1 MTTGCS
7 MWNWPKLDKQ
17 SASSAPVIHQPNLM
31 MKAIFPP
38 CGRSAIT
45 TSSVEIAKIRG
56 GILGKKNAGENKKM
70 KPLFSSTKRRNK
82 VI

>member
-1 MTTGCS
+1 

-56 GILGKKNAGENKKM
+56 GILGRKMLVKKKNEALVFFNKTQK
-70 KPLFSSTKRRNK
+70 
-82 VI
+82 